1 MNKYSDYF
9 ELNKGYKPEINPN
22 SINDED
28 TKWQDTFPHETF
40 IELLRKTE
48 RMLGR
53 ENAIAKHPLW
63 IEGAYGTGKSRIAW
77 TLDNLLTCT
86 PKEMGDYFHEYEDLD
101 YESDLLQ
108 KFLGHKMIGRI
119 ITAYKYGS
127 DYISSAEE
135 LVATVFSSLTE
146 TFDKSNVEY
155 DDSKTLRGGI
165 VKWLISIMQ
174 SISANW

>member
-63 IEGAYGTGKSRIAW
+63 IEGA
-77 TLDNLLTCT
+77 
-86 PKEMGDYFHEYEDLD
+86 
-101 YESDLLQ
+101 
-108 KFLGHKMIGRI
+108 
-119 ITAYKYGS
+119 
-127 DYISSAEE
+127 
-135 LVATVFSSLTE
+135 
-146 TFDKSNVEY
+146 
-155 DDSKTLRGGI
+155 
-165 VKWLISIMQ
+165 
-174 SISANW
+174 